1 MPNTYTQI
9 YVQIV
14 FAVKGRQNLIAEK
27 LRDKV
32 EKYMCGIISNKKSK
46 PIAIYC
52 NPDHTHILIGL
63 HPSVSISGMA
73 RDIKANSSKWINE
86 NKWIAGKFNWQEG
99 FGAFTYSKSQIDNVV
114 KYILNQKEHHR
125 KTSFKEEYINFLE
138 KFEID
143 YNEKYLFEWNDY
155 KVSLLRS

>member
-14 FAVKGRQNLIAEK
+14 FAVQGRLNLITEK
-27 LRDKV
+27 HREKV
-32 EKYMCGIISNKKSK
+32 EKYICGIISNKKSK
-46 PIAIYC
+46 PLAIYC

-63 HPSVSISGMA
+63 HPSISISDMA

-86 NKWIAGKFNWQEG
+86 QRFIMGKFNWQEG
-99 FGAFTYSKSQIDNVV
+99 YGAFTYSKSQIDTVA
-114 KYILNQKEHHR
+114 KYIINQPQHHKKATFR
-125 KTSFKEEYINFLE
+125 EEYMNFLK

-143 YNEKYLFEWNDY
+143 YNEKYLFEFND
-155 KVSLLRS
+155 